1 MASTAM
7 TANQRQRL
15 NLLSERIRFL
25 LLDLT
30 GGSIRTPAE
39 PGWPP
44 LLTTERSGCGY
55 PLDGAEV

>member
-1 MASTAM
+1 M